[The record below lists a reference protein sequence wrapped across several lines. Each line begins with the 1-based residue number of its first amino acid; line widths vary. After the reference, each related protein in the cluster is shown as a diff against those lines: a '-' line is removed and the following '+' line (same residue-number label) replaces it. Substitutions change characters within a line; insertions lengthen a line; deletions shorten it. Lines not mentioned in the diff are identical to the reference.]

1 MMLRLLLAVSLTS
14 GLFAPA
20 ATQAVIK
27 ILQFDKATGIID
39 CGVDAGLRVGDVF
52 EVNRYAGDF
61 VYWIGRVEVVVV
73 KPRMAGVKTLAL
85 ADNAVIQP
93 GDVLELRK
101 RSSDPLLEKQRETVK
116 TAGSTRSGKIEAAER
131 GAATPSWGRANPIMV
146 GFSSGVLQPLFDV
159 SQSLGLN
166 YSVQL
171 VDPVSRQVVRQ
182 IDLSHAFAA
191 SYALQAYGSLPF
203 AERFALNLDYAFAW
217 LNVRSGVESS
227 LLNVGVKASGSL
239 MKIGAA
245 LNWRL
250 SRRLQMDTGVGLFLP
265 QLTVRGTGQPITL
278 SERQWG
284 VTTSASYFIPLGAA
298 VWLKPVLGY
307 NIFRDD
313 GAFIHY
319 LTVQIGPSFSIRKP

>member
-1 MMLRLLLAVSLTS
+1 MILRLLLAVALAS
-14 GLFAPA
+14 GVFAPA
-20 ATQAVIK
+20 AAQSVVK

-73 KPRMAGVKTLAL
+73 KPKMAGVKTLAL
-85 ADNAVIQP
+85 ADNAAIQP
-93 GDVLELRK
+93 GDMLELRK
-101 RSSDPLLEKQRETVK
+101 RNSDPPLEKQRQAAK
-116 TAGSTRSGKIEAAER
+116 TTSSARKGKIETVERDAAML
-131 GAATPSWGRANPIMV
+131 PWSRANPIMV
-146 GFSSGVLQPLFDV
+146 GFSSGVLQPIFDV

-166 YSVQL
+166 LTVQI
-171 VDPVSRQVVRQ
+171 VNPGNNQVVRQ
-182 IDLSHAFAA
+182 IDMSHAYAA

-203 AERFALNLDYAFAW
+203 AERLALNLDYAFAW

-227 LLNVGVKASGSL
+227 LLSVGVKASGSL
-239 MKIGAA
+239 MKISAA

-250 SRRLQMDTGVGLFLP
+250 SHRMQMDAGVGLFLP
-265 QLTVRGTGQPITL
+265 QLTVKGGRQTL
-278 SERQWG
+278 TVSERQWG
-284 VTTSASYFIPLGAA
+284 VTTNASYLIPLSAA

-313 GAFIHY
+313 GAFIHF
-319 LTVQIGPSFSIRKP
+319 LTFQVGPSFAIKKP

>member
-1 MMLRLLLAVSLTS
+1 MMLRLLLAVALAS
-14 GLFAPA
+14 GAFAPA
-20 ATQAVIK
+20 AGQAVIK

-61 VYWIGRVEVVVV
+61 VYWIGRVEVVVI
-73 KPRMAGVKTLAL
+73 KPKMAGVKTLAL
-85 ADNAVIQP
+85 ADNAAIQP

-101 RSSDPLLEKQRETVK
+101 RNSDPLLEKPREVVK
-116 TAGSTRSGKIEAAER
+116 TAGATRQGQIVTAER
-131 GAATPSWGRANPIMV
+131 GAATPVWGRGNPIMF
-146 GFSSGVLQPLFDV
+146 GFSSGMLQPVFDV

-166 YSVQL
+166 VTVQI
-171 VDPVSRQVVRQ
+171 VDPSNRQVVRQ
-182 IDLSHAFAA
+182 IDMSHAYAA

-203 AERFALNLDYAFAW
+203 AERLALNLDYAFAW
-217 LNVRSGVESS
+217 LNVRSGVEAS

-250 SRRLQMDTGVGLFLP
+250 NRRLQMDAGVGVFLP
-265 QLTVRGTGQPITL
+265 QLTVRGSGQTITV

-284 VTTSASYFIPLGAA
+284 VTTNASYLIPLGAA

-313 GAFIHY
+313 GTFIHY
-319 LTVQIGPSFSIRKP
+319 LTFQIGPSFAIRKP

>member
-1 MMLRLLLAVSLTS
+1 MRLRLLLAVSLAS
-14 GLFAPA
+14 GVFAPA
-20 ATQAVIK
+20 AAQTVIK

-39 CGVDAGLRVGDVF
+39 CGENAGLRVGDIC

-73 KPRMAGVKTLAL
+73 KPKMAGVKTLAL
-85 ADNAVIQP
+85 ADNAMIQP

-101 RSSDPLLEKQRETVK
+101 RNSDPLVEKPRAAVK
-116 TAGSTRSGKIEAAER
+116 TAGSTRSGTIETTER
-131 GAATPSWGRANPIMV
+131 GAATPAWGRGNPIIV
-146 GFSSGVLQPLFDV
+146 GFSSGVLQPIFDV

-166 YSVQL
+166 LSVQI
-171 VDPVSRQVVRQ
+171 VNSGNNQVVRQ
-182 IDLSHAFAA
+182 IDMSHAYAA
-191 SYALQAYGSLPF
+191 SYALQAYGSLPL
-203 AERFALNLDYAFAW
+203 ADRFALNFDYAFAW
-217 LNVRSGVESS
+217 LNVRRGVESS

-250 SRRLQMDTGVGLFLP
+250 SRRVQMDAGVGLFLP
-265 QLTVRGTGQPITL
+265 QLAIKGNRQAITV

-284 VTTSASYFIPLGAA
+284 LATNVSYLIPLSAV

-319 LTVQIGPSFSIRKP
+319 LNFQIGPSFAIRKP

>member
-1 MMLRLLLAVSLTS
+1 MMLRLLLAVALAS
-14 GLFAPA
+14 GIFAPA

-73 KPRMAGVKTLAL
+73 KPKMAGVKTLAL
-85 ADNAVIQP
+85 AENAAIQP

-101 RSSDPLLEKQRETVK
+101 RNSDPPLDKLREAAK
-116 TAGSTRSGKIEAAER
+116 TSGSTRQGKIETIER
-131 GAATPSWGRANPIMV
+131 GAATPSWDRGNPIMF
-146 GFSSGVLQPLFDV
+146 GFSSGVLQPIFDV
-159 SQSLGLN
+159 SQSLGLDLT
-166 YSVQL
+166 VQI
-171 VDPVSRQVVRQ
+171 VDPSNNQVVRQ
-182 IDLSHAFAA
+182 IDMSHAYTA
-191 SYALQAYGSLPF
+191 SYALQAYGSLPL

-227 LLNVGVKASGSL
+227 LLSVGVKASGSL

-245 LNWRL
+245 FSWRL
-250 SRRLQMDTGVGLFLP
+250 RSRLQMDAGVGLFLP
-265 QLTVRGTGQPITL
+265 QLTVKGGRQTL
-278 SERQWG
+278 TVSERQWG
-284 VTTSASYFIPLGAA
+284 VATNASYLIPLGAA

-313 GAFIHY
+313 GTFIHY
-319 LTVQIGPSFSIRKP
+319 LTFQIGPSFAIKKP

>member
-1 MMLRLLLAVSLTS
+1 MLRLLLVLSLAW
-14 GLFAPA
+14 GILAPSA
-20 ATQAVIK
+20 AQSVIK
-27 ILQFDKATGIID
+27 ILQFDKAAGIID
-39 CGVDAGLRVGDVF
+39 CGENAGLRVGDVF

-73 KPRMAGVKTLAL
+73 KPKMAGVKTLAL
-85 ADNAVIQP
+85 ADNAIIQT

-101 RSSDPLLEKQRETVK
+101 RNSDPLLEKPREAVK
-116 TAGSTRSGKIEAAER
+116 TAVATRQGKIETVER
-131 GAATPSWGRANPIMV
+131 GAATPSWSRANPIML

-166 YSVQL
+166 LSVQII
-171 VDPVSRQVVRQ
+171 DPSNNEVVRQ
-182 IDLSHAFAA
+182 IDMSHAYAA

-203 AERFALNLDYAFAW
+203 AERLALNLDYAFAW

-227 LLNVGVKASGSL
+227 LLDVGVKASGSL

-250 SRRLQMDTGVGLFLP
+250 NGRLQLDTGVGLFLP
-265 QLTVRGTGQPITL
+265 QLTVTGGRQTITV

-313 GAFIHY
+313 DAFIHY
-319 LTVQIGPSFSIRKP
+319 LNFQIGPSFAIKKP

>member
-1 MMLRLLLAVSLTS
+1 MVLRLLLAAALAS
-14 GLFAPA
+14 GVFTPA
-20 ATQAVIK
+20 ATQTAIK

-52 EVNRYAGDF
+52 EVNRYTGDF

-73 KPRMAGVKTLAL
+73 KPKMAGVKTLAL
-85 ADNAVIQP
+85 ADNATIQP

-101 RSSDPLLEKQRETVK
+101 RNSDPPLEKPREAAK
-116 TAGSTRSGKIEAAER
+116 TAGSTRPGKIEAAER
-131 GAATPSWGRANPIMV
+131 GAATPSWGRRNPIMC
-146 GFSSGVLQPLFDV
+146 GFSSGVLQPIFDV

-166 YSVQL
+166 LSVQI
-171 VDPVSRQVVRQ
+171 VDPGNNQVVRR
-182 IDLSHAFAA
+182 IDMAHAYTA
-191 SYALQAYGSLPF
+191 SYTLQAYGSLPI

-245 LNWRL
+245 LNWHL
-250 SRRLQMDTGVGLFLP
+250 SRRLQMDAGMGLFLP
-265 QLTVRGTGQPITL
+265 QLTVQGSSRPITV

-284 VTTSASYFIPLGAA
+284 VTTNASYLIPLGAA
-298 VWLKPVLGY
+298 IWLKSVLGY

-313 GAFIHY
+313 GTFIHY
-319 LTVQIGPSFSIRKP
+319 LTFQIGPSFAIGKP

>member
-1 MMLRLLLAVSLTS
+1 MMLRLLLAVVLAS
-14 GLFAPA
+14 GIFAPA
-20 ATQAVIK
+20 AAQTVIK

-73 KPRMAGVKTLAL
+73 KPKFAGVKTLAL
-85 ADNAVIQP
+85 ADNASIQA

-101 RSSDPLLEKQRETVK
+101 RNSDPPPEKPRETIK
-116 TAGSTRSGKIEAAER
+116 TAGAIRQGKIETAER
-131 GAATPSWGRANPIMV
+131 GAATPSWSRGNSIMV
-146 GFSSGVLQPLFDV
+146 GFSSGVLQPIFDV

-166 YSVQL
+166 LTVQI
-171 VDPVSRQVVRQ
+171 VNPGNNQIVRQ
-182 IDLSHAFAA
+182 IDMSHAYTA
-191 SYALQAYGSLPF
+191 SYALQAYGSLPL
-203 AERFALNLDYAFAW
+203 ADRFALNLDYAFTW
-217 LNVRSGVESS
+217 LNVRSSVESS

-245 LNWRL
+245 FNWRL
-250 SRRLQMDTGVGLFLP
+250 NRRLQMDAGVGVFLP
-265 QLTVRGTGQPITL
+265 QLTVQGSGRTIAV
-278 SERQWG
+278 SERHWG
-284 VTTSASYFIPLGAA
+284 LATNASYLIPLGAA

-313 GAFIHY
+313 GTFIHY
-319 LTVQIGPSFSIRKP
+319 LSFQIGPSFAIRKP

>member
-1 MMLRLLLAVSLTS
+1 MILRLLLAVSLAWGVLAS
-14 GLFAPA
+14 A
-20 ATQAVIK
+20 AAQSAIK

-39 CGVDAGLRVGDVF
+39 CGVDAGLRAGDVF

-73 KPRMAGVKTLAL
+73 KPKMAGVKTLAL
-85 ADNAVIQP
+85 ADNAAIQP
-93 GDVLELRK
+93 GDVLEMRK
-101 RSSDPLLEKQRETVK
+101 RNSDPPLEKQRQAVK
-116 TAGSTRSGKIEAAER
+116 TAGSIRPGKIETAER
-131 GAATPSWGRANPIMV
+131 SAATPSWGRGNPIMV
-146 GFSSGVLQPLFDV
+146 GFSSGVLQPIFDV

-166 YSVQL
+166 LAVQI
-171 VDPVSRQVVRQ
+171 VDPITTRVVRR
-182 IDLSHAFAA
+182 IDMSHAYTA

-203 AERFALNLDYAFAW
+203 AERFALNFDYVFAW

-227 LLNVGVKASGSL
+227 LLNVGIKASGSL
-239 MKIGAA
+239 MKIGTA

-250 SRRLQMDTGVGLFLP
+250 SRRLQMDAGVGLFLP
-265 QLTVRGTGQPITL
+265 QLTVRGSGRTITV

-313 GAFIHY
+313 GTFIHY
-319 LTVQIGPSFSIRKP
+319 LAFQIGPSFAIGKP